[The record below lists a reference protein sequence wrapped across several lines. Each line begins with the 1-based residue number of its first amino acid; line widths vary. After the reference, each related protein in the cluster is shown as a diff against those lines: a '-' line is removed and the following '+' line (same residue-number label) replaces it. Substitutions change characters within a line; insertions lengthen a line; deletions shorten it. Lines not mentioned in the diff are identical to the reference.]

1 MAEDTPEIPIEDASH
16 LFLGK
21 TIEKMAVPGS
31 NQVEFRFTDGTI
43 AVLHIECNGM
53 NLPDV
58 LVCTHCAVAV

>member
-1 MAEDTPEIPIEDASH
+1 MADDTPEIPIAEAKS

-21 TIEKMAVPGS
+21 TIEKMETPGC

-43 AVLHIECNGM
+43 AVLHIECDQMG
-53 NLPDV
+53 LPDV